1 MSRLDDRRRATA
13 LAARPVA
20 LTHRLAALL
29 LEYPGPDQA
38 ELLPK
43 VLTAAQELAPHL
55 RDPLL
60 QTAAHL
66 ATTPLAELQAEYVT
80 TFDLRRRCALY
91 LTYFAYGD
99 TRRRGVA
106 LVEIKQAYRRAGYV
120 LAVDELPDHLP
131 VVLEFAAAAPVEGL
145 TLLLGHR
152 AGLELLRLA
161 LLDSD
166 SPWAGAVAAVC
177 ATLPQLSGDERAAV
191 AALAAQGPPGEEV
204 GLEPF
209 DPSMPTAGARR

>member
-1 MSRLDDRRRATA
+1 MSRVDDRRRATA
-13 LAARPVA
+13 LAGRPAA

-29 LEYPGPDQA
+29 LEYPGPEQA
-38 ELLPK
+38 ELLPA
-43 VLTAAQELAPHL
+43 VLEAAEELPQHL
-55 RDPLL
+55 RSPLL
-60 QTAAHL
+60 ETATCL
-66 ATTPLAELQAEYVT
+66 VATPMAELQATYVT
-80 TFDLRRRCALY
+80 TFDLRRRCALD

-120 LAVDELPDHLP
+120 LAADELPDHLP
-131 VVLEFAAAAPVEGL
+131 VVLEFAAGAPVEGI

-161 LLDSD
+161 LLDAA
-166 SPWAGAVAAVC
+166 SPWAGAVSAVC
-177 ATLPQLSGDERAAV
+177 ATLPPLSGDERSAV